1 MSVPAAY
8 LGVILIWTT
17 TPLAIKWSGD
27 GPGFLFGVT
36 GRMVIGVAVAL
47 AMVYLLR
54 LKLPWT
60 RSARHTYLAAGL
72 GIYSVML
79 CVYWS
84 AQFIPSGWISVIF
97 GLSPIATG
105 VMAAIWLGEQI
116 LKPMKLLGMLLGLL
130 GLLVIF
136 GSGLEQGGNALFG
149 ALGILVATLFHSASA
164 VWVKRLNRGLHGMS
178 VAAGGL
184 LVAAPLFLLTWF
196 LTDASWPAVLSSRA
210 LYSILYLAL
219 IGSVIGFAMYFYV
232 LRHVEATRV
241 ALITLITPVT
251 ALFLGNMLN
260 GESVGWSVW
269 LGTALILTGLLSFE
283 LEGFYRGLLR
293 RADE

>member
-1 MSVPAAY
+1 MSVPTAY

-54 LKLPWT
+54 VKLPWN
-60 RSARHTYLAAGL
+60 RPARRTYLAAGL

-105 VMAAIWLGEQI
+105 VMAAIWLDEQI
-116 LKPMKLLGMLLGLL
+116 LKPMKLLGMLLGFL
-130 GLLVIF
+130 GLLVVF
-136 GSGLEQGGNALFG
+136 SSGLELGTNALYG
-149 ALGILVATLFHSASA
+149 ALGVLASTLFHSASA

-178 VAAGGL
+178 VTAGGL

-196 LTDASWPAVLSSRA
+196 LTDASWPEVLSPRA

-232 LRHVEATRV
+232 LKHVEATRV
-241 ALITLITPVT
+241 ALITLVTPVT
-251 ALFLGNMLN
+251 ALLLGSLLN
-260 GESVGWSVW
+260 DESIGWSVW
-269 LGTALILTGLLSFE
+269 LGTALILSGLLSFE
-283 LEGFYRGLLR
+283 LEGLYRGVLR